1 MVEIDQH
8 GSARSGASS
17 SNKNSN
23 SEVTS
28 RVGDAVEEI
37 SGRTLPT
44 RSQLVTFLSH
54 KHLVSENKADSWVT
68 TALMSGRI
76 HEPEANKIALITW

>member
-1 MVEIDQH
+1 
-8 GSARSGASS
+8 
-17 SNKNSN
+17 
-23 SEVTS
+23 
-28 RVGDAVEEI
+28 VGDAVEEI
-37 SGRTLPT
+37 SGLTLPT

-76 HEPEANKIALITW
+76 HEPEVNKIALVKW

>member
-1 MVEIDQH
+1 MVARDQH
-8 GSARSGASS
+8 GSTRSGASS
-17 SNKNSN
+17 SINN

-28 RVGDAVEEI
+28 RVGDAVEQLT
-37 SGRTLPT
+37 SYTLPT

-54 KHLVSENKADSWVT
+54 QHLVSEDKADSWVT

-76 HEPEANKIALITW
+76 HKTDDGKIRLITW